1 MADLGLCPHGS
12 VPVRFSI
19 DEMRCET
26 PADDYDS
33 DGVLGLSW
41 TRRSAPAPGRRSR
54 AQTSRARMRARCFRR
69 GAACAL
75 GPPGLSDLGLDSS
88 ETIALL
94 KKCQQLEKL
103 FYDMPGSNDHDEECE
118 CLKLDDGIRKCDVG
132 PRSAEDPTT
141 RDEHEPRRNDE
152 HASDDIAEDLC
163 ECDEPPGQ
171 FVAPV
176 DIDNREV
183 TPDCDDDFATEG
195 VLHDLLAISLFDD
208 LRDRDEYR
216 SQCGEEHGKYLV
228 DDVDEIEDRCDEIV
242 EDRRCA
248 LYGEGPL
255 EILQFGNS
263 FFSVTDALQ
272 SSVVSR
278 TCQRGISSLW
288 VSPQKKWSEVL
299 RRLEDSFERFEEMLL
314 GDAADGGA

>member
-1 MADLGLCPHGS
+1 MRCAAKPRRTTMTAMASSASLGHGEALRLPGGAHGLRPAALACMPAASAGGRPARLGLLAKATSALTLRRPSPFSRNASSWRSSSTTCP
-12 VPVRFSI
+12 
-19 DEMRCET
+19 
-26 PADDYDS
+26 
-33 DGVLGLSW
+33 
-41 TRRSAPAPGRRSR
+41 
-54 AQTSRARMRARCFRR
+54 
-69 GAACAL
+69 AA
-75 GPPGLSDLGLDSS
+75 
-88 ETIALL
+88 TTTT
-94 KKCQQLEKL
+94 
-103 FYDMPGSNDHDEECE
+103 
-118 CLKLDDGIRKCDVG
+118 
-132 PRSAEDPTT
+132 RSAEDPTT
-141 RDEHEPRRNDE
+141 RDEHEPRRNE
-152 HASDDIAEDLC
+152 EYASDDIAEDLC
-163 ECDEPPGQ
+163 ECDEAPGK
-171 FVAPV
+171 FLVPV
-176 DIDNREV
+176 DIDKREFM
-183 TPDCDDDFATEG
+183 PDCDDDFATEG